1 MGLGFN
7 EILVILFI
15 LVLSLIALIDILK
28 SNFRESV
35 NKVIWTLVVI
45 LIPIFGAILYLIIGR
60 SQKRIE

>member
-1 MGLGFN
+1 MGLGIN
-7 EILVILFI
+7 EILVILFV

-35 NKVIWTLVVI
+35 NKVIWTLVVV
-45 LIPIFGAILYLIIGR
+45 LIPIFGAILYFIIGR